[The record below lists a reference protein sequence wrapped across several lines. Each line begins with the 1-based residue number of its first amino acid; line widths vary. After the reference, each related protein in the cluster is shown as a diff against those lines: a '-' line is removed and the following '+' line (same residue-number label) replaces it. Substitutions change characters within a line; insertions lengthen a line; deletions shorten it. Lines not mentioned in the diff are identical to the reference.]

1 MKKLNYIVFDIV
13 VNNLTKVVGIAM
25 LCVICLQIFARMFM
39 STPFS
44 WTEELSRFTF
54 IWYCFLGCA
63 VTLKA
68 KEHLGLDYFY
78 RKFKPGFARWV
89 DILIQVLTFAFGVL
103 CTFPGIRL
111 LPITAKRLSPV
122 MRIPMNYIYVCI
134 PVMGL
139 LFMLISVE
147 NMIGL
152 LKNSDGEEK
161 SL

>member
-1 MKKLNYIVFDIV
+1 MKKLNYFVFDIV
-13 VNNLTKVVGIAM
+13 VNNATKAVGIAM

-44 WTEELSRFTF
+44 WTEEMSRFTF

-78 RKFKPGFARWV
+78 KKFSPGIAYSA
-89 DILIQVLTFAFGVL
+89 DIIIQILIFMFGAI
-103 CTFPGIRL
+103 CTFPGIKL
-111 LPITAKRLSPV
+111 LPITARRLSPV
-122 MRIPMNYIYVCI
+122 MRIPMNYIYLCI
-134 PVMGL
+134 PVMGV
-139 LFMLISVE
+139 LFMLIAAE
-147 NMIGL
+147 NLYGL
-152 LKNSDGEEK
+152 LKKENREEK